1 MKPAAEAGAEAEA
14 KKAQRSAGR
23 KAGSLARRVEGILD
37 EAKALDITRIDVRDL
52 TTITDYMIMVTGN
65 SRIHTRALAD
75 TLVEKMKEQGR
86 SVTGVEGLP
95 AADWVLVDLGSVVVH
110 IMLAQVRA
118 HYSLEELW
126 SLKPADS
133 S

>member
-1 MKPAAEAGAEAEA
+1 MKPAAEAGAGAGKA
-14 KKAQRSAGR
+14 KRSASR

-37 EAKALDITRIDVRDL
+37 DAKALDITRIDVRDL
-52 TTITDYMIMVTGN
+52 TTITDYMIMATGN

-86 SVTGVEGLP
+86 PITGVEGLP

-118 HYSLEELW
+118 HYDLEELW
-126 SLKPADS
+126 NLKPANNA
-133 S
+133 